1 MSDAASPAIH
11 HDAGQRFWLELNGE
25 VAYLAYRFV
34 DERTVDYAS
43 TWTPPTLRGRGVA
56 TRIVH
61 HALAWAREQNLTVI
75 PSCWFVRK
83 LLAPPGDGN
92 R

>member
-1 MSDAASPAIH
+1 MASEPVLDIH
-11 HDAGQRFWLELNGE
+11 HDHGRRFWTQIDGE

-34 DERTVDYAS
+34 DEQTVDYAS
-43 TWTPPTLRGRGVA
+43 TWTPHALRGRGVA
-56 TRIVH
+56 TALAR
-61 HALAWAREQNLTVI
+61 HALAWAEAEGLTVT

-83 LLAPPGDGN
+83 VMG